1 MLSAKKL
8 KELCKQRD
16 ISKDQLAGQ
25 LVRGGLSE
33 KQAKSAIENW
43 KRGLFKPLP
52 SKEDIRKLATAL
64 YVDVNDISDWE
75 SSCRYAPFSARKA
88 RLVSQLIIGRSV
100 QDAMDVLKFTNKRAA
115 ETVNKVLKSAIA
127 DADEQEAD
135 VDNLVVSEA
144 RVDGAG
150 VRLGTKRWRAKDRG
164 RAHSIRKTACHV
176 HVTVTQA

>member
-43 KRGLFKPLP
+43 KQGLFKPLP

-64 YVDVNDISDWE
+64 YVDVNDISDWK

-127 DADEQEAD
+127 DADEQEAN
-135 VDNLVVSEA
+135 VDSLVVSEA